1 MYKTRDNLIFGF
13 HGCDETLCNN
23 LVSGQITALNYSEN
37 SYDWLGKGMYFWE
50 NDPERALEWA
60 ENLKKHSQNKN
71 QKIIKP
77 AVLGAVI
84 CLGNCLDFLEQENL
98 RKLKNHY
105 KQIKNDFAKNGI
117 ELPKNTGGNDLYKRE
132 LDCLLINS
140 LVAKQKE
147 DCPESAYDSVR
158 GVFFE
163 GSELYPT
170 SGFREKDHIQIS
182 IINPNCIKAFFKL
195 RKEDKK
201 YKLI

>member
-1 MYKTRDNLIFGF
+1 M
-13 HGCDETLCNN
+13 
-23 LVSGQITALNYSEN
+23 
-37 SYDWLGKGMYFWE
+37 
-50 NDPERALEWA
+50 EWA
-60 ENLKKHSQNKN
+60 ENLKKCSQNKN

-84 CLGNCLDFLEQENL
+84 CLVNCLDFLEQENL
-98 RKLKNHY
+98 KKLKNHY
-105 KQIKNDFAKNGI
+105 NQVKDDFAKNGI
-117 ELPKNTGGNDLYKRE
+117 ELPQNTGGKDLYRRE

-140 LVAKQKE
+140 LVAKQRE
-147 DCPESAYDSVR
+147 ECPEEAYDSVR

-201 YKLI
+201 YKLV